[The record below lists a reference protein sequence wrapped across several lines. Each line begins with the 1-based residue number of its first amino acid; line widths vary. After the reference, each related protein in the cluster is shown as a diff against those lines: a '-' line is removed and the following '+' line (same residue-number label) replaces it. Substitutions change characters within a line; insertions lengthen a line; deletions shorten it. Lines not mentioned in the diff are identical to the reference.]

1 MGMLLTWRMSVSVG
15 RFQLQFIVSGDKTCY
30 MNIYVMEVLVNIV
43 ECYMPVFKL
52 ISSVKVFPEEYG
64 DYDST
69 RKQIIDTVEDV
80 VRNSEKISLSD
91 SELDAAFYSIV
102 VMLDE
107 VILCSE
113 LPYRKEWRDNL
124 LQIKYFG
131 HSTGGVE
138 FFNMLNKVIGSGSQA
153 AWVFLLCL
161 LLGFRGKYS
170 VSNDDEIQD
179 YISRLKKQ
187 CGLNIRAEDKNKIAF
202 KQKKNKSSWFNFYLS
217 LAGIII
223 IYFVLLFMIYVR

>member
-1 MGMLLTWRMSVSVG
+1 
-15 RFQLQFIVSGDKTCY
+15 
-30 MNIYVMEVLVNIV
+30 MNIYALEVLVNIV

-52 ISSVKVFPEEYG
+52 ISSIKVFPEGYG

-69 RKQIIDTVEDV
+69 RRHIIDTIEDV

-138 FFNMLNKVIGSGSQA
+138 FFNMLNKVIESGSQVG
-153 AWVFLLCL
+153 WVFLLCL

-170 VSNDDEIQD
+170 VSNDDEVND

-187 CGLNIRAEDKNKIAF
+187 CGSNLLTEEKKKITLKQRKNKP
-202 KQKKNKSSWFNFYLS
+202 SWFNFYLS
-217 LAGIII
+217 LSGIII
-223 IYFVLLFMIYVR
+223 VYFVLLLVMYVR

>member
-1 MGMLLTWRMSVSVG
+1 
-15 RFQLQFIVSGDKTCY
+15 
-30 MNIYVMEVLVNIV
+30 MEVLVNIV

-52 ISSVKVFPEEYG
+52 ISSVKVFPEKYG

-69 RKQIIDTVEDV
+69 RKHIIDTIENV
-80 VRNSEKISLSD
+80 VHNSEKISLSD

-124 LQIKYFG
+124 LQVRYFG

-138 FFNMLNKVIGSGSQA
+138 FFNMLNKVIESGSQVG
-153 AWVFLLCL
+153 WVFLLCL

-170 VSNDDEIQD
+170 VSNNDEIND
-179 YISRLKKQ
+179 YISKLKKQ
-187 CGLNIRAEDKNKIAF
+187 CELNIRIEEKKKLHLNKKRINHRGLIF
-202 KQKKNKSSWFNFYLS
+202 
-217 LAGIII
+217 
-223 IYFVLLFMIYVR
+223 IYHFQVSLLFILHCCF

>member
-1 MGMLLTWRMSVSVG
+1 M
-15 RFQLQFIVSGDKTCY
+15 
-30 MNIYVMEVLVNIV
+30 NIV

-52 ISSVKVFPEEYG
+52 ISSVKVFPEKYG

-69 RKQIIDTVEDV
+69 RKHIIDTIEDV

-124 LQIKYFG
+124 LQVRYFG

-138 FFNMLNKVIGSGSQA
+138 FFNMLNKVIESGSQVG
-153 AWVFLLCL
+153 WVFLLCL

-170 VSNDDEIQD
+170 VSNNDEIND
-179 YISRLKKQ
+179 YISKLKKQ
-187 CGLNIRAEDKNKIAF
+187 CELNIRIEEKNKITF

-217 LAGIII
+217 FLGIII
-223 IYFVLLFMIYVR
+223 IYFALLFLIYVR

>member
-1 MGMLLTWRMSVSVG
+1 
-15 RFQLQFIVSGDKTCY
+15 

-52 ISSVKVFPEEYG
+52 ISSVKVFPEKYG

-69 RKQIIDTVEDV
+69 RKHIIDTIEDV

-124 LQIKYFG
+124 LQVRYFG

-138 FFNMLNKVIGSGSQA
+138 FFNMLNKVIESGSQVG
-153 AWVFLLCL
+153 WVFLLCL

-170 VSNDDEIQD
+170 VSNNDEIND
-179 YISRLKKQ
+179 YISKLKKQ
-187 CGLNIRAEDKNKIAF
+187 CELNIRIEEKNKITF

-217 LAGIII
+217 FLGIII
-223 IYFVLLFMIYVR
+223 IYFALLFLIYVR

>member
-1 MGMLLTWRMSVSVG
+1 
-15 RFQLQFIVSGDKTCY
+15 

-69 RKQIIDTVEDV
+69 RKHIIDTVEDV
-80 VRNSEKISLSD
+80 VRNSDKISLSD
-91 SELDAAFYSIV
+91 SERDAAFYSIV

-138 FFNMLNKVIGSGSQA
+138 FFNMLNKIIESGSQA
-153 AWVFLLCL
+153 GWVFLLCL

-170 VSNDDEIQD
+170 VSNNNEIND
-179 YISRLKKQ
+179 YILRLKKQ
-187 CGLNIRAEDKNKIAF
+187 CGLNIRVEEKNKIVF
-202 KQKKNKSSWFNFYLS
+202 KKKNKSSWFDFYLS

-223 IYFVLLFMIYVR
+223 IYFALLFLIYVR

>member
-1 MGMLLTWRMSVSVG
+1 MSLTRRISASVG
-15 RFQLQFIVSGDKTCY
+15 RFQLQFIVSGGKTCY
-30 MNIYVMEVLVNIV
+30 MNIYFMEVLVNIV

-64 DYDST
+64 DYGST
-69 RKQIIDTVEDV
+69 RKHIIDTVEDV
-80 VRNSEKISLSD
+80 VRNSDKISLSD

-124 LQIKYFG
+124 LQVKYFG

-138 FFNMLNKVIGSGSQA
+138 FFNMLNKIIESGSQA
-153 AWVFLLCL
+153 GWVFLLCL

-170 VSNDDEIQD
+170 VSNNDEIND
-179 YISRLKKQ
+179 YILRLKKQ
-187 CGLNIRAEDKNKIAF
+187 CGLNIRVEEKNKIAF
-202 KQKKNKSSWFNFYLS
+202 KQKKNKSSWFDFYLS

-223 IYFVLLFMIYVR
+223 IYFALLFLIYVR

>member
-1 MGMLLTWRMSVSVG
+1 
-15 RFQLQFIVSGDKTCY
+15 

-138 FFNMLNKVIGSGSQA
+138 FFNMLNKVIESGSQA

-187 CGLNIRAEDKNKIAF
+187 CGLNIRVEEKNKIAF
-202 KQKKNKSSWFNFYLS
+202 KQKKNKSS
-217 LAGIII
+217 
-223 IYFVLLFMIYVR
+223 

>member
-1 MGMLLTWRMSVSVG
+1 
-15 RFQLQFIVSGDKTCY
+15 
-30 MNIYVMEVLVNIV
+30 MEVLVNIV

-138 FFNMLNKVIGSGSQA
+138 FFNMLNKIIESGSQA
-153 AWVFLLCL
+153 GWVFLLCL

-170 VSNDDEIQD
+170 VSNNDEINN
-179 YISRLKKQ
+179 YILRLKKQ
-187 CGLNIRAEDKNKIAF
+187 CGLNIRVEEKNKIVF
-202 KQKKNKSSWFNFYLS
+202 KQKKNKSSWFDFYLS

-223 IYFVLLFMIYVR
+223 IYFALLFLIYVR

>member
-1 MGMLLTWRMSVSVG
+1 
-15 RFQLQFIVSGDKTCY
+15 
-30 MNIYVMEVLVNIV
+30 MEVLVNIV

-52 ISSVKVFPEEYG
+52 ISSIKVFPEGYG

-69 RKQIIDTVEDV
+69 RRHIIDTVEDV

-138 FFNMLNKVIGSGSQA
+138 FFNMLNKVIESGSQVG
-153 AWVFLLCL
+153 WVFLLCL

-170 VSNDDEIQD
+170 VSNDDEVND

-187 CGLNIRAEDKNKIAF
+187 CGSNLLTEEKKKITLKQRKNKP
-202 KQKKNKSSWFNFYLS
+202 SWFNFYLS
-217 LAGIII
+217 LSGIII
-223 IYFVLLFMIYVR
+223 VYFVLLLVMYVR

>member
-1 MGMLLTWRMSVSVG
+1 
-15 RFQLQFIVSGDKTCY
+15 
-30 MNIYVMEVLVNIV
+30 MNIYVMEVQVNIV

-138 FFNMLNKVIGSGSQA
+138 FFNMLNKIIESGSQA
-153 AWVFLLCL
+153 GWVFLLCL

-170 VSNDDEIQD
+170 VSNNDEIND
-179 YISRLKKQ
+179 YILRLKKQ
-187 CGLNIRAEDKNKIAF
+187 CGLNIRVEEKNKIVF
-202 KQKKNKSSWFNFYLS
+202 KQKKNKSSWFDFYLS

-223 IYFVLLFMIYVR
+223 IYFALLFLIYVR

>member
-1 MGMLLTWRMSVSVG
+1 M
-15 RFQLQFIVSGDKTCY
+15 
-30 MNIYVMEVLVNIV
+30 NIV

-138 FFNMLNKVIGSGSQA
+138 FFNMLNKVIESGSQVG
-153 AWVFLLCL
+153 WVFLLCL

-187 CGLNIRAEDKNKIAF
+187 CGLNIRVEEKNKISF

-223 IYFVLLFMIYVR
+223 IYFVLLFVIYVR

>member
-1 MGMLLTWRMSVSVG
+1 
-15 RFQLQFIVSGDKTCY
+15 
-30 MNIYVMEVLVNIV
+30 MEVLVNIV

-113 LPYRKEWRDNL
+113 IPYRKEWRDNL

-138 FFNMLNKVIGSGSQA
+138 FFNMLNKIIESGSQA
-153 AWVFLLCL
+153 GWVFLLCL

-170 VSNDDEIQD
+170 VSNNDEIND
-179 YISRLKKQ
+179 YILRLKKQ
-187 CGLNIRAEDKNKIAF
+187 CGLNIRVEEKNKIVF
-202 KQKKNKSSWFNFYLS
+202 KQKKNKSSWFDFYLS

-223 IYFVLLFMIYVR
+223 IYFALLFLIYVR

>member
-1 MGMLLTWRMSVSVG
+1 MSLTWRISALVG
-15 RFQLQFIVSGDKTCY
+15 RFQLQFIVSGDKACY

-69 RKQIIDTVEDV
+69 RKHIIDTVEDV
-80 VRNSEKISLSD
+80 VRNSDKISLSD
-91 SELDAAFYSIV
+91 SERDAAFYSIV

-138 FFNMLNKVIGSGSQA
+138 FFNMLNKIIESGSQA
-153 AWVFLLCL
+153 GWVFLLCL

-170 VSNDDEIQD
+170 VSNNDEIND
-179 YISRLKKQ
+179 YILRLKKQ
-187 CGLNIRAEDKNKIAF
+187 CGLNIRVEEKNKIVF
-202 KQKKNKSSWFNFYLS
+202 KQKKNKSSWFDFYLS
-217 LAGIII
+217 LVGIII
-223 IYFVLLFMIYVR
+223 IYFALLFLIYVR

>member
-1 MGMLLTWRMSVSVG
+1 M
-15 RFQLQFIVSGDKTCY
+15 
-30 MNIYVMEVLVNIV
+30 NIV

-64 DYDST
+64 NYDST

-138 FFNMLNKVIGSGSQA
+138 FFNMLNKVIESGSQV

-187 CGLNIRAEDKNKIAF
+187 CGLNIRVEEKNKISF
-202 KQKKNKSSWFNFYLS
+202 KQKKNKLSWFNFYLS

-223 IYFVLLFMIYVR
+223 IYFVLLFVIYVR

>member
-1 MGMLLTWRMSVSVG
+1 
-15 RFQLQFIVSGDKTCY
+15 

-138 FFNMLNKVIGSGSQA
+138 FFNMLNKVIESESQV

-170 VSNDDEIQD
+170 VSNDDEIQG

-187 CGLNIRAEDKNKIAF
+187 CGLNIRVEEKNKISF

-223 IYFVLLFMIYVR
+223 IYFVLLFVIYVR

>member
-1 MGMLLTWRMSVSVG
+1 M
-15 RFQLQFIVSGDKTCY
+15 
-30 MNIYVMEVLVNIV
+30 NIV

-69 RKQIIDTVEDV
+69 RKHIIDTVEDV
-80 VRNSEKISLSD
+80 VRNSDKISLSD
-91 SELDAAFYSIV
+91 SERDAAFYSIV

-138 FFNMLNKVIGSGSQA
+138 FFNMLNKIIESGSQA
-153 AWVFLLCL
+153 GWVFLLCL

-170 VSNDDEIQD
+170 VSNNDEIND
-179 YISRLKKQ
+179 YILRLKKQ
-187 CGLNIRAEDKNKIAF
+187 CGLNIRLEEKNKIVF
-202 KQKKNKSSWFNFYLS
+202 KQKKNKSSWFDFYLS

-223 IYFVLLFMIYVR
+223 IYFALLFLIYVR

>member
-1 MGMLLTWRMSVSVG
+1 M
-15 RFQLQFIVSGDKTCY
+15 
-30 MNIYVMEVLVNIV
+30 NIV

-69 RKQIIDTVEDV
+69 RKHIIDTVEDV
-80 VRNSEKISLSD
+80 VRNSDKISLSD
-91 SELDAAFYSIV
+91 SERDAAFYSIV

-138 FFNMLNKVIGSGSQA
+138 FFNMLNKIIESGSQA
-153 AWVFLLCL
+153 GWVFLLCL

-170 VSNDDEIQD
+170 VSNNDEIND
-179 YISRLKKQ
+179 YILRLKKQ
-187 CGLNIRAEDKNKIAF
+187 CGLNIRVEEKNKIVF
-202 KQKKNKSSWFNFYLS
+202 KQKKNKSSWFVFYLS

-223 IYFVLLFMIYVR
+223 IYFALLFLIYVR

>member
-1 MGMLLTWRMSVSVG
+1 
-15 RFQLQFIVSGDKTCY
+15 
-30 MNIYVMEVLVNIV
+30 MNIYALEVLVNIV

-52 ISSVKVFPEEYG
+52 ISSIKVFPEEYG

-69 RKQIIDTVEDV
+69 RRHIIDTVEDV

-138 FFNMLNKVIGSGSQA
+138 FFNMLNKVIESGSQVG
-153 AWVFLLCL
+153 WVFLLCL

-170 VSNDDEIQD
+170 VSNDDEVND

-187 CGLNIRAEDKNKIAF
+187 CGSNLLTEEKKKITLKQRKNKP
-202 KQKKNKSSWFNFYLS
+202 SWFNFYLS
-217 LAGIII
+217 LSGIII
-223 IYFVLLFMIYVR
+223 VYFVLLLVMYVR

>member
-1 MGMLLTWRMSVSVG
+1 MPLTWRISSPVDK
-15 RFQLQFIVSGDKTCY
+15 FQLQFIVSRDKTCY
-30 MNIYVMEVLVNIV
+30 MNIYALGVLVNIV

-52 ISSVKVFPEEYG
+52 ISSIKVFPEGYG

-69 RKQIIDTVEDV
+69 RRHIIDTVEDV

-138 FFNMLNKVIGSGSQA
+138 FFNMLNKVIESGSQVG
-153 AWVFLLCL
+153 WVFLLCL

-170 VSNDDEIQD
+170 VSNDDEVND

-187 CGLNIRAEDKNKIAF
+187 CGSNLLTEEKKKITLKQRKNKP
-202 KQKKNKSSWFNFYLS
+202 SWFNFYLS
-217 LAGIII
+217 LSGIII
-223 IYFVLLFMIYVR
+223 VYFVLLLVMYVR

>member
-1 MGMLLTWRMSVSVG
+1 MSASVDI
-15 RFQLQFIVSGDKTCY
+15 FQLQFIVSRDKTCY
-30 MNIYVMEVLVNIV
+30 MNIYALEVLVNIV

-52 ISSVKVFPEEYG
+52 ISSIKVFPEGYG

-69 RKQIIDTVEDV
+69 RRHIIDTVEDV

-138 FFNMLNKVIGSGSQA
+138 FFNILNKVIESGSQA
-153 AWVFLLCL
+153 GWVFLLCL

-170 VSNDDEIQD
+170 VSNNDEVND

-187 CGLNIRAEDKNKIAF
+187 YGLNLHTEEKNKITL
-202 KQKKNKSSWFNFYLS
+202 KKKNKSSWLNFYLS

-223 IYFVLLFMIYVR
+223 IYFVLLFVIYVR

>member
-1 MGMLLTWRMSVSVG
+1 MPFTWRISSPVDK
-15 RFQLQFIVSGDKTCY
+15 FQLQFIVSWDKTCY
-30 MNIYVMEVLVNIV
+30 MNIYALEVLVNIV

-52 ISSVKVFPEEYG
+52 ISSIKVFPEGYG

-69 RKQIIDTVEDV
+69 RRHIIDTVEDV

-138 FFNMLNKVIGSGSQA
+138 FFNMLNKVIESGSQVG
-153 AWVFLLCL
+153 WVFLLCL

-170 VSNDDEIQD
+170 VSNDDEVND

-187 CGLNIRAEDKNKIAF
+187 CGSNLLTEEKKKITL
-202 KQKKNKSSWFNFYLS
+202 KQRKKKPSWFNFYLS
-217 LAGIII
+217 LSGIII
-223 IYFVLLFMIYVR
+223 VYFVLLLVMYVR

>member
-1 MGMLLTWRMSVSVG
+1 
-15 RFQLQFIVSGDKTCY
+15 
-30 MNIYVMEVLVNIV
+30 MEVLVNIV

-69 RKQIIDTVEDV
+69 RKHIIDTVEDV
-80 VRNSEKISLSD
+80 VRNSDKISLSD
-91 SELDAAFYSIV
+91 SERDAAFYSIV

-138 FFNMLNKVIGSGSQA
+138 FFNMLNKIIESGSQA
-153 AWVFLLCL
+153 GWVFLLCL

-170 VSNDDEIQD
+170 VSNNNEIND
-179 YISRLKKQ
+179 YILRLKKQ
-187 CGLNIRAEDKNKIAF
+187 CGLNIRVEEKNKIVF
-202 KQKKNKSSWFNFYLS
+202 KKKNKSSWFDFYLS

-223 IYFVLLFMIYVR
+223 IYFALLFLIYVR

>member
-1 MGMLLTWRMSVSVG
+1 M
-15 RFQLQFIVSGDKTCY
+15 
-30 MNIYVMEVLVNIV
+30 NIV

-69 RKQIIDTVEDV
+69 RKHIIDTVEDV
-80 VRNSEKISLSD
+80 VRNSDKISLSD
-91 SELDAAFYSIV
+91 SERDAAFYSIV

-138 FFNMLNKVIGSGSQA
+138 FFNMLNKIIESGSQA
-153 AWVFLLCL
+153 GWVFLLCL

-170 VSNDDEIQD
+170 VSNNNEIND
-179 YISRLKKQ
+179 YILRLKKQ
-187 CGLNIRAEDKNKIAF
+187 CGLNIRLEEKNKIVF
-202 KQKKNKSSWFNFYLS
+202 KQKKNKSSWFDFYLS

-223 IYFVLLFMIYVR
+223 IYFALLFLIYVR

>member
-1 MGMLLTWRMSVSVG
+1 M
-15 RFQLQFIVSGDKTCY
+15 
-30 MNIYVMEVLVNIV
+30 NIV

-69 RKQIIDTVEDV
+69 RKHIIDTVEDV
-80 VRNSEKISLSD
+80 VRNSDKISLSD

-138 FFNMLNKVIGSGSQA
+138 FFNMLNKIIESGSQA
-153 AWVFLLCL
+153 GWVFLLCL

-170 VSNDDEIQD
+170 VSNNDEINN
-179 YISRLKKQ
+179 YILRLKKQ
-187 CGLNIRAEDKNKIAF
+187 CGLNIRVEEKNKIVF
-202 KQKKNKSSWFNFYLS
+202 KQKKNKSSWFDFYLS

-223 IYFVLLFMIYVR
+223 IYFALLFLIYVR

>member
-1 MGMLLTWRMSVSVG
+1 MSVSVG
-15 RFQLQFIVSGDKTCY
+15 RFQLQFSVSGDKTCY

-138 FFNMLNKVIGSGSQA
+138 FFNMLNKVIESGSQA

-187 CGLNIRAEDKNKIAF
+187 CGLNIRVEEKNKIAF
-202 KQKKNKSSWFNFYLS
+202 KQKKNKSSWFNFYFA

>member
-1 MGMLLTWRMSVSVG
+1 M
-15 RFQLQFIVSGDKTCY
+15 
-30 MNIYVMEVLVNIV
+30 NIV

-69 RKQIIDTVEDV
+69 RKHIIDTVEDV
-80 VRNSEKISLSD
+80 VRNSDKISLSD

-138 FFNMLNKVIGSGSQA
+138 FFNMLNKIIESGSQA
-153 AWVFLLCL
+153 GWVFLLCL

-170 VSNDDEIQD
+170 VSNNDEIND
-179 YISRLKKQ
+179 YILRLKKQ
-187 CGLNIRAEDKNKIAF
+187 CGLNIRVEEKNKIIF
-202 KQKKNKSSWFNFYLS
+202 KQKKNKSSWFYFYLS

-223 IYFVLLFMIYVR
+223 IYSALLFLIYVR

>member
-1 MGMLLTWRMSVSVG
+1 
-15 RFQLQFIVSGDKTCY
+15 

-69 RKQIIDTVEDV
+69 RKHIIDTVEDV
-80 VRNSEKISLSD
+80 VRNSDKISLSD

-138 FFNMLNKVIGSGSQA
+138 FFNMLNKIIESGSQA
-153 AWVFLLCL
+153 GWVFLLCL

-170 VSNDDEIQD
+170 VSNNDEINN
-179 YISRLKKQ
+179 YILRLKKQ
-187 CGLNIRAEDKNKIAF
+187 CGLNIRVEEKNKIVF
-202 KQKKNKSSWFNFYLS
+202 KQKKNKSSWFDFYLS

-223 IYFVLLFMIYVR
+223 IYFALLFLIYVR

>member
-1 MGMLLTWRMSVSVG
+1 
-15 RFQLQFIVSGDKTCY
+15 

-113 LPYRKEWRDNL
+113 LPYRK
-124 LQIKYFG
+124 
-131 HSTGGVE
+131 
-138 FFNMLNKVIGSGSQA
+138 
-153 AWVFLLCL
+153 
-161 LLGFRGKYS
+161 
-170 VSNDDEIQD
+170 
-179 YISRLKKQ
+179 
-187 CGLNIRAEDKNKIAF
+187 
-202 KQKKNKSSWFNFYLS
+202 
-217 LAGIII
+217 
-223 IYFVLLFMIYVR
+223 

>member
-1 MGMLLTWRMSVSVG
+1 
-15 RFQLQFIVSGDKTCY
+15 
-30 MNIYVMEVLVNIV
+30 MNIYALEVLVNIV

-52 ISSVKVFPEEYG
+52 ISSIKVFPEGYG

-69 RKQIIDTVEDV
+69 RRHIIDTVEDV

-138 FFNMLNKVIGSGSQA
+138 FFNMLNKVIESGSQVG
-153 AWVFLLCL
+153 WVFLLCL

-170 VSNDDEIQD
+170 VSNDDEVND

-187 CGLNIRAEDKNKIAF
+187 CGSNLLTEEKKKITLKQRKNKP
-202 KQKKNKSSWFNFYLS
+202 SWFNFYLS
-217 LAGIII
+217 LSGIII
-223 IYFVLLFMIYVR
+223 VYFVLLLVMYVR